1 MERRTGPDPGLDAE
15 GTAAWDTLSTV
26 AVSLVLLLFAL
37 LLSLQAVRLQRD
49 SLDARFRRSR
59 FGSGNHRTAPRRRSP
74 GPAAAGLLFQAGAGD
89 LEERSGS

>member
-49 SLDARFRRSR
+49 SLDAVPEKRSL
-59 FGSGNHRTAPRRRSP
+59 GITTAPRRRSP

>member
-37 LLSLQAVRLQRD
+37 LLSLQAVRLL
-49 SLDARFRRSR
+49 SLI
-59 FGSGNHRTAPRRRSP
+59 HI
-74 GPAAAGLLFQAGAGD
+74 
-89 LEERSGS
+89 

>member
-37 LLSLQAVRLQRD
+37 LLSLQAVRLQR
-49 SLDARFRRSR
+49 
-59 FGSGNHRTAPRRRSP
+59 TAPRRRSP

>member
-26 AVSLVLLLFAL
+26 AVSLVLLLFCPA
-37 LLSLQAVRLQRD
+37 AVPAGCPAPAGQPGRP
-49 SLDARFRRSR
+49 FRRSR